1 MEQLSNRSR
10 IAYDNKNNFKYLS
23 QSFMEVKVLLTLR
36 KINFYLLQNP
46 RESGDLDIYLPY
58 WQTPCTHFPLLNV
71 PVVQESP
78 NAGQIV
84 LSVSSVM

>member
-23 QSFMEVKVLLTLR
+23 QSFMEAKILLTLGE
-36 KINFYLLQNP
+36 INFYVLQNP

>member
-1 MEQLSNRSR
+1 MEEPSNRRR
-10 IAYDNKNNFKYLS
+10 IANDDKNNFKYLS
-23 QSFMEVKVLLTLR
+23 QSFIDVKILLTLW

-46 RESGDLDIYLPY
+46 LESGDLDIYLPY

-71 PVVQESP
+71 PVVQKSP

>member
-1 MEQLSNRSR
+1 MEEPSNKSR
-10 IAYDNKNNFKYLS
+10 IANDNKNNFKYLS
-23 QSFMEVKVLLTLR
+23 QSFMEVKILLTLR
-36 KINFYLLQNP
+36 KINFYVLQNP

-84 LSVSSVM
+84 LSLSSVM

>member
-1 MEQLSNRSR
+1 MEQPSNRSR
-10 IAYDNKNNFKYLS
+10 IAYSNKNNSKYLS
-23 QSFMEVKVLLTLR
+23 QSFIKLKILLTLGE
-36 KINFYLLQNP
+36 INFYVLHNP
-46 RESGDLDIYLPY
+46 RESGNLVIDLPY